1 MKFHISQVAAV
12 PEDVGTAGALRAIG
26 HHLTAHD
33 ILVGVLTFPGM
44 SFFDNLLPLI
54 YYAFVLIKKYIYIFA
69 FVGCEW

>member
-1 MKFHISQVAAV
+1 MKFQISQVAAV

-54 YYAFVLIKKYIYIFA
+54 FYAFVLINKK
-69 FVGCEW
+69 